1 MMAAPGQYGSP
12 GPAVRPGPADR
23 QRLMRFREEHPE
35 VEIVAHGYW
44 QALIPGP
51 DGETVITR
59 WDLDEFLE
67 RLDSLFAS
75 QSPAEDD
82 R

>member
-1 MMAAPGQYGSP
+1 MAAGGQHRP
-12 GPAVRPGPADR
+12 PAPAVR
-23 QRLMRFREEHPE
+23 QRLLRFREEHPE

-67 RLDSLFAS
+67 RLDSLFK
-75 QSPAEDD
+75 PAGP
-82 R
+82 